1 MRFTTLELQPP
12 TGIGEIQVPIMVQ
25 AISAEEENPPPGE
38 KAVSWLLL
46 TTLPV
51 GNYVDACDCLE
62 KYAYRWLIERFH
74 YVLKSGCGIEELEL
88 ETAERMDKALATYSI
103 VAWRLLWLTYEAR
116 KNPEKRIDEVLE
128 EQEWQVLYLAT
139 QKNKALPTH
148 PPKLREGVRQIASL
162 GGFLGRKG
170 DGEPG
175 VKTLW
180 RGWQRLQ
187 DMVVGWQLM
196 IEN

>member
-1 MRFTTLELQPP
+1 MSDRKLVMLSFSAWLNTILATLVRLILHLFSFLDELSLHRLTT
-12 TGIGEIQVPIMVQ
+12 
-25 AISAEEENPPPGE
+25 AISR
-38 KAVSWLLL
+38 L
-46 TTLPV
+46 
-51 GNYVDACDCLE
+51 
-62 KYAYRWLIERFH
+62 
-74 YVLKSGCGIEELEL
+74 
-88 ETAERMDKALATYSI
+88 
-103 VAWRLLWLTYEAR
+103 RLLWLTYEAR

-139 QKNKALPTH
+139 QKNKALPTQS
-148 PPKLREGVRQIASL
+148 PKLREGVRQIASL

-187 DMVVGWQLM
+187 DLVVGWQLM
-196 IEN
+196 MEK

>member
-74 YVLKSGCGIEELEL
+74 YVFKSGCGIEELEL

-139 QKNKALPTH
+139 QKNKALPTP
-148 PPKLREGVRQIASL
+148 PPKLREGVRQIASQMAD
-162 GGFLGRKG
+162 FWEEKG
-170 DGEPG
+170 MENQESRPFGYPL
-175 VKTLW
+175 VTYL
-180 RGWQRLQ
+180 LT
-187 DMVVGWQLM
+187 
-196 IEN
+196 IE